1 MAFLIGEKPIPSAE
15 MVKFNFG
22 NLFGNVL
29 HLARQQIAHDTPPN
43 PDVISDFLSDLS
55 NHFRRVPAE
64 GGGNDTS
71 REENNRE
78 ASANSIRQAG
88 EGTVNTIGNDAGVT
102 TPRDISSTDLALS
115 VVNDHNHE
123 VSQHWTEGL
132 AAAHSDTTTE
142 AHNSP
147 DIIDPALLPVYLYCH
162 KWQVC
167 NFQFQQVSSIIVH
180 LRKYQI
186 LRKKTNPPLLQSL
199 QKRVHSIIV
208 HPQIN

>member
-1 MAFLIGEKPIPSAE
+1 

-43 PDVISDFLSDLS
+43 PDVIADFLSDLS

-64 GGGNDTS
+64 GGGNDAS
-71 REENNRE
+71 LEENNRE
-78 ASANSIRQAG
+78 ASANSIRQAD
-88 EGTVNTIGNDAGVT
+88 EGTANTIGNDADVA

-115 VVNDHNHE
+115 VTNDPNHE

-142 AHNSP
+142 AHNSS
-147 DIIDPALLPVYLYCH
+147 DIIDSAASGISLLSQVAGLLFPIPTSVINNSPSPKISNSSKEKESSSPAKSPKKGTPDNTPSSDKLKTYH
-162 KWQVC
+162 K
-167 NFQFQQVSSIIVH
+167 
-180 LRKYQI
+180 KD
-186 LRKKTNPPLLQSL
+186 SL
-199 QKRVHSIIV
+199 FFIK
-208 HPQIN
+208 